1 MYLKRIEIHGFKSFA
16 NKTVMQFPEG
26 VTCIVGPNGSG
37 KSNISDAIRWVLGEQ
52 KVKQLRGS
60 SMQDVIFAGTEIK
73 KPQGFA
79 LVAITLD
86 NKEHALP
93 IDYTEVTVSRRLY
106 RSGES
111 EYMINGNEVRLKDI
125 QELFYDTGIGK
136 EGYSIIGQ
144 GQIDAILNG
153 RPEDRR
159 GLFDEAVGIVKF
171 KRRRQ
176 LAEKKLESERAS
188 LIRVSDIL
196 SELQRQVG
204 PLKNQAEKA
213 RKYLDYRENLKKYD
227 LNLFLRNT
235 ESLIEE
241 LNRMKENYKI
251 AEDALCEAKAEQ
263 EDLKNKYDVF
273 SEEIKRLSA
282 FSDSNKEEIQKLLIS
297 ISDIR
302 SDLELTSERISSSE
316 AFLENTNVQLEKLAD
331 DIEQRK
337 HKIAGYIA
345 ELSDIENEISILSEE
360 EETDILLSS
369 LSKLRQDVGFYKLFL
384 KKNLLLKDD
393 EIDKLIAEHSANA
406 YKKQDDSNALSENK
420 TFAVN
425 NDWLNR
431 INIKKSKIAE
441 LLKEKEDSELEIK
454 NLSDKNNK
462 LSEDIKNLKE
472 TINSLSRDYHIA
484 DTRLENIKNMAER
497 YEGYGQ
503 SIRFVM
509 QLRDRVRGIRGVVAD
524 LIHTKKEYETAI
536 ETALGGSI
544 QNIVTDSEETAKIL
558 IQHLKKNK
566 AGRATFLPLSA
577 LSYKEQT
584 EYKKALA
591 ETGAIGRASD
601 IVSCDEEFKNLS
613 EYLLSKTLVVDN
625 IDNALRIAAKFKH
638 SLRIVTLDGEL
649 LSPGGSLSGGAYR
662 NNSNLIGRA
671 REVKELSEKRDEILR
686 KNESFSRELEEAEK
700 NLNTNNI
707 LINELRSKV
716 SDILMEENTLRL
728 QISSDT
734 KLRYSGISQ
743 NISFKL
749 ENLKRLSEELGG
761 LITELSDSK
770 RKALSSQA
778 FLEQMKASIAD
789 KVKLKAE
796 TEKKLEEL
804 RVVDK
809 QNTEK
814 LSELSLNERS
824 FFDKREEN
832 SSIILNY
839 EKEILR
845 LENIIEKTQDKLDNI
860 TDYIWKEYELTFSS
874 AKEYYDENI
883 GSSAYIKAEADKL
896 KALIRALGPVN
907 VQAIEEYNECSE
919 RYEFLKVQYNDLS
932 ESEKAIE
939 AIIKELNVEMRK
951 QFSEKFEEIRIKF
964 DKVFKELFGG
974 GYGNLELVTDES
986 EDLLEAG
993 IAINVQPPGKKLQ
1006 NMMQLSGGE
1015 KALSAIALLFA
1026 IQSLKPSPFCVLDEI
1041 EAALDDS
1048 NVSRFASYLHRLS
1061 DKTQFVVITHRRGT
1075 MESADRLYGITMQEK
1090 GITTLVS
1097 VDLVSDRLS

>member
-1 MYLKRIEIHGFKSFA
+1 MYLKSIEIHGFKSFA

-86 NKEHALP
+86 NKDKELP

-153 RPEDRR
+153 RPEERR
-159 GLFDEAVGIVKF
+159 GLFDEAAGIVKF

-176 LAEKKLESERAS
+176 VAEKKLESERAS

-196 SELQRQVG
+196 SELSRQVG
-204 PLKNQAEKA
+204 PLKDQALKA
-213 RKYLDYRENLKKYD
+213 RKYLDYRESLKKYD
-227 LNLFLRNT
+227 LNLFIRNT
-235 ESLIEE
+235 EKLITE
-241 LNRMKENYKI
+241 LNETKANHQA
-251 AEDALCEAKAEQ
+251 AEAALDDAKLQQ
-263 EDLKNKYDVF
+263 EEIKKQYEVF
-273 SEEIKRLSA
+273 SEEIKKLTVI
-282 FSDSNKEEIQKLLIS
+282 SDSNKNEIQRLLMN
-297 ISDIR
+297 ISDMR

-316 AFLENTNVQLEKLAD
+316 AFLNTKNSHINKLTE
-331 DIEQRK
+331 DINSRK
-337 HKIAGYIA
+337 LKIAENIA
-345 ELSDIENEISILSEE
+345 VLSEIENELLLFTKAEDTEGFTLSLSRLKQNIDYYKSFLKREFSLTDDTLKLILSEKTIAAE
-360 EETDILLSS
+360 QSINSYDAVSENNEWIDRI
-369 LSKLRQDVGFYKLFL
+369 RL
-384 KKNLLLKDD
+384 KKNKLEELSKAKEKTESEIKEL
-393 EIDKLIAEHSANA
+393 IDK
-406 YKKQDDSNALSENK
+406 SN
-420 TFAVN
+420 
-425 NDWLNR
+425 
-431 INIKKSKIAE
+431 KITA
-441 LLKEKEDSELEIK
+441 
-454 NLSDKNNK
+454 
-462 LSEDIKNLKE
+462 DIKGFNE
-472 TINSLSRDYHIA
+472 SINVLSRDYHIT

-509 QLRDRVRGIRGVVAD
+509 QLKNRVRGIRGVVAD

-577 LSYKEQT
+577 ISYKDQND
-584 EYKKALA
+584 YKKALS
-591 ETGAIGRASD
+591 EEGAIGRASD
-601 IVSCDEEFKNLS
+601 VVSCNPEFKLLS
-613 EYLLSKTLVVDN
+613 EYLLSRTLVVDN
-625 IDNALRIAAKFKH
+625 IDNALKIAAKFKH
-638 SLRIVTLDGEL
+638 SLKIVTLDGEL
-649 LSPGGSLSGGAYR
+649 LSPGGSLSGGSYR

-671 REVKELSEKRDEILR
+671 REMKELSEQRDEILR
-686 KNESFSRELEEAEK
+686 KNESISRELSEAE
-700 NLNTNNI
+700 NSLNSNKR
-707 LINELRSKV
+707 LIEELKSKI
-716 SDILMEENTLRL
+716 SDILMEENTLKL

-734 KLRYSGISQ
+734 KLRFSGISQ
-743 NISFKL
+743 NIEFKL
-749 ENLKRLSEELGG
+749 ENLKRLSAEVKNLG
-761 LITELSDSK
+761 TELASSK
-770 RKALSSQA
+770 NEFSSSKGM
-778 FLEQMKASIAD
+778 LEQMKSSIDD
-789 KVKLKAE
+789 KKRLKENAE
-796 TEKKLEEL
+796 HRLDEL
-804 RVVDK
+804 KMLDK
-809 QNTEK
+809 ANAER
-814 LSELSLNERS
+814 LSELSLSERS
-824 FFDKREEN
+824 FFDRREEN
-832 SSIILNY
+832 STIILNY
-839 EKEILR
+839 EKELIR
-845 LENIIEKTQDKLDNI
+845 LENIIEKSQERLDNI
-860 TDYIWKEYELTFSS
+860 SDYIWKEYELTLSS
-874 AKEYYDENI
+874 ARDYYDENI
-883 GSSAYIKAEADKL
+883 GSIAYIKSEADKL
-896 KALIRALGPVN
+896 KAAIKNLGTVN
-907 VQAIEEYNECSE
+907 VNAIEEYNECSE
-919 RYEFLKVQYNDLS
+919 RYEFLKNQYNDLS
-932 ESEKAIE
+932 ESEKAVE
-939 AIIKELNVEMRK
+939 AIIKELNTGMRK
-951 QFSEKFEEIRIKF
+951 QFSEKFEEIRTRF

-974 GYGNLELVTDES
+974 GYGNLELVTDENT
-986 EDLLEAG
+986 DLLEAG

-1075 MESADRLYGITMQEK
+1075 MEAADRLYGITMQEK

-1097 VDLVSDRLS
+1097 VDLVSDKLS

>member
-1 MYLKRIEIHGFKSFA
+1 MYLKSIEIHGFKSFA

-86 NKEHALP
+86 NKDKELP

-159 GLFDEAVGIVKF
+159 GLFDEAAGIVKF
-171 KRRRQ
+171 KRRLQ
-176 LAEKKLESERAS
+176 VAEKKLESERAS
-188 LIRVSDIL
+188 LTRVSDIL
-196 SELQRQVG
+196 SELSRQVG
-204 PLKNQAEKA
+204 PLKDQAEKA
-213 RKYLDYRENLKKYD
+213 RKYLDYRESLKKYD

-235 ESLIEE
+235 EQLVAE
-241 LNRMKENYKI
+241 LNKGRDNYQI
-251 AEDALCEAKAEQ
+251 AETALDEAKVQQ
-263 EDLKNKYDVF
+263 EEIKKQYEVF
-273 SEEIKRLSA
+273 SEEIKKLTSL
-282 FSDSNKEEIQKLLIS
+282 SDSNKDEIQKLLMN
-297 ISDIR
+297 ISDMR

-316 AFLENTNVQLEKLAD
+316 SFLNNTGSHIEKLKE
-331 DIEQRK
+331 DIESRK
-337 HKIAGYIA
+337 QKIAEHITA
-345 ELSDIENEISILSEE
+345 LSDIENELLLFTKEDEAQELSASLIKLKQNIDYYKTFLKRAFSLSDDVMAELLSEHSVFTHE
-360 EETDILLSS
+360 SQISDDNIAENNEWIDRINLKKSRLSELS
-369 LSKLRQDVGFYKLFL
+369 LSKEQTESDLR
-384 KKNLLLKDD
+384 
-393 EIDKLIAEHSANA
+393 
-406 YKKQDDSNALSENK
+406 
-420 TFAVN
+420 
-425 NDWLNR
+425 
-431 INIKKSKIAE
+431 E
-441 LLKEKEDSELEIK
+441 LLKE
-454 NLSDKNNK
+454 NNK
-462 LSEDIKNLKE
+462 KEAEIRSLKE
-472 TINSLSRDYHIA
+472 NINALSRDYHIT

-503 SIRFVM
+503 SIKFVM
-509 QLRDRVRGIRGVVAD
+509 QLRNRVRGIRGVVAD

-566 AGRATFLPLSA
+566 AGRATFLPISA
-577 LSYKEQT
+577 LNYKEQAD
-584 EYKKALA
+584 YKKAMS
-591 ETGAIGRASD
+591 EEGAIGRASD
-601 IVSCDEEFKNLS
+601 IVSCDSEFRYLS
-613 EYLLSKTLVVDN
+613 EYLLSRTLVVDN
-625 IDNALRIAAKFKH
+625 IDNALKIAAKFRH
-638 SLRIVTLDGEL
+638 SLKIVTLEGEL
-649 LSPGGSLSGGAYR
+649 LSPGGSLSGGSYR
-662 NNSNLIGRA
+662 NSSNLIGRA
-671 REVKELSEKRDEILR
+671 REVKELTDKRDEILK
-686 KNESFSRELEEAEK
+686 KNESVSREFDYAEQALDSNNRIIEEFRAK
-700 NLNTNNI
+700 I
-707 LINELRSKV
+707 

-734 KLRYSGISQ
+734 RLRFSGISQ
-743 NISFKL
+743 NIEFKL
-749 ENLKRLSEELGG
+749 ENLKRLSDEAKKLIEEL
-761 LITELSDSK
+761 SVSK
-770 RKALSSQA
+770 NEYSSSESM
-778 FLEQMKASIAD
+778 LKNMKASIDD
-789 KVKLKAE
+789 KKRLKEE
-796 TEKKLEEL
+796 TEHRLCELKKL
-804 RVVDK
+804 DK
-809 QNTEK
+809 ENAER
-814 LSELSLNERS
+814 LSELSLDERS
-824 FFDKREEN
+824 FFDRREEN

-839 EKEILR
+839 EKELIR
-845 LENIIEKTQDKLDNI
+845 LENIIEKAQEKLDSI
-860 TDYIWKEYELTFSS
+860 SDYIWREYELTFSS

-883 GSSAYIKAEADKL
+883 GSTAYIKSEADKL
-896 KALIRALGPVN
+896 KTSIKSLGAVN
-907 VQAIEEYNECSE
+907 VHAIEEYNECSE
-919 RYEFLKVQYNDLS
+919 RYEFLKEQYKDLS

-939 AIIKELNVEMRK
+939 SIIKELNTEMRK
-951 QFSEKFEEIRIKF
+951 QFSEKFEEIRIRF

-974 GYGNLELVTDES
+974 GYGNLELVTDDGT
-986 EDLLEAG
+986 DLLEAG
-993 IAINVQPPGKKLQ
+993 VAINVQPPGKKLQ

-1026 IQSLKPSPFCVLDEI
+1026 IQSLKPSPFCILDEI

-1090 GITTLVS
+1090 GITALVS
-1097 VDLVSDRLS
+1097 VDLVSDKLS

>member
-1 MYLKRIEIHGFKSFA
+1 MYLKSIEIHGFKSFA

-86 NKEHALP
+86 NKDKELP

-159 GLFDEAVGIVKF
+159 GIFDEAAGIVKF

-176 LAEKKLESERAS
+176 VAEKKLESERAS
-188 LIRVSDIL
+188 LTRVSDIL
-196 SELQRQVG
+196 SELSRQVG
-204 PLKNQAEKA
+204 PLKDQAEKA
-213 RKYLDYRENLKKYD
+213 RKYLDYRESLKKYD

-235 ESLIEE
+235 EQLAAE
-241 LNRMKENYKI
+241 LNKGRDNYQI
-251 AEDALCEAKAEQ
+251 AETALDEAKVQQ
-263 EDLKNKYDVF
+263 EEIKKQYEVF
-273 SEEIKRLSA
+273 SEEIKKLTSL
-282 FSDSNKEEIQKLLIS
+282 SDSNKDEIQKLLMN
-297 ISDIR
+297 ISDMR

-316 AFLENTNVQLEKLAD
+316 SFLNNTESHIEKLKE
-331 DIEQRK
+331 DIESRK
-337 HKIAGYIA
+337 QKIAEHITA
-345 ELSDIENEISILSEE
+345 LSDIENELLLFTKEDEAQELSASLIKLKQNIDYYKTFLKRVFSLSDDVMAELLSEHSAFTHE
-360 EETDILLSS
+360 SQISEDNIAENNEWIDRINLKKSRLSELS
-369 LSKLRQDVGFYKLFL
+369 LSKEQTESDLR
-384 KKNLLLKDD
+384 
-393 EIDKLIAEHSANA
+393 
-406 YKKQDDSNALSENK
+406 
-420 TFAVN
+420 
-425 NDWLNR
+425 
-431 INIKKSKIAE
+431 E
-441 LLKEKEDSELEIK
+441 LLKENNKKEVEIK
-454 NLSDKNNK
+454 S
-462 LSEDIKNLKE
+462 LKE
-472 TINSLSRDYHIA
+472 NINALSRDYHIT

-503 SIRFVM
+503 SIKFVM
-509 QLRDRVRGIRGVVAD
+509 QLRNRVRGIRGVVAD

-577 LSYKEQT
+577 LNYKEQAD
-584 EYKKALA
+584 YKKAMS
-591 ETGAIGRASD
+591 EEGAIGRASD
-601 IVSCDEEFKNLS
+601 IVSCDSEFRYLS
-613 EYLLSKTLVVDN
+613 EYLLSRTLIVDN
-625 IDNALRIAAKFKH
+625 IDNALKIAAKFRH
-638 SLRIVTLDGEL
+638 SLKIVTLEGEL
-649 LSPGGSLSGGAYR
+649 LSPGGSLSGGSYR
-662 NNSNLIGRA
+662 NSSNLIGRA
-671 REVKELSEKRDEILR
+671 REVKELTDKRDEILK
-686 KNESFSRELEEAEK
+686 KNESVSREFDYAEQALASNNRIIEEFRAK
-700 NLNTNNI
+700 I
-707 LINELRSKV
+707 

-734 KLRYSGISQ
+734 RLRFSGISQ
-743 NISFKL
+743 NIEFKL
-749 ENLKRLSEELGG
+749 ENLKRLSDEAKKLIEEL
-761 LITELSDSK
+761 TVSK
-770 RKALSSQA
+770 NEYSSSESM
-778 FLEQMKASIAD
+778 LKNMKASIDD
-789 KVKLKAE
+789 KKRLKEE
-796 TEKKLEEL
+796 TEHRLCELKKL
-804 RVVDK
+804 DK
-809 QNTEK
+809 ENAER
-814 LSELSLNERS
+814 LSELSLDERS
-824 FFDKREEN
+824 FFDRREEN

-839 EKEILR
+839 EKELIR
-845 LENIIEKTQDKLDNI
+845 LENIIEKAQEKLDSI
-860 TDYIWKEYELTFSS
+860 SDYIWREYELTFSS

-883 GSSAYIKAEADKL
+883 GSTAYIKSEADKL
-896 KALIRALGPVN
+896 KTFIKSLGAVN
-907 VQAIEEYNECSE
+907 VHAIEEYNECSE
-919 RYEFLKVQYNDLS
+919 RYEFLKEQHKDLS

-939 AIIKELNVEMRK
+939 SIIKELNTEMRK
-951 QFSEKFEEIRIKF
+951 QFSEKFEEIRIRF

-974 GYGNLELVTDES
+974 GYGNLELVTDDGT
-986 EDLLEAG
+986 DLLEAG
-993 IAINVQPPGKKLQ
+993 VAINVQPPGKKLQ

-1026 IQSLKPSPFCVLDEI
+1026 IQSLKPSPFCILDEI

-1090 GITTLVS
+1090 GITALVS
-1097 VDLVSDRLS
+1097 VDLVSDKLS